1 MSRYG
6 QVTKLEIALADVV
19 GEARAQLADERW
31 PGAEPGQEQAPAQ
44 VEGSNPASAPSKRP
58 ASSSSASFAAI
69 LEARK
74 ARAPYPDEWPA
85 GYCLRC
91 QETSH
96 ACWTCHDAGR
106 VRVTSNGEDGRFG
119 RSECCPDCVGSR
131 SGFPGAAAIDLEREL
146 VRMRIPAKYRDR
158 TIASWLPLDA
168 RPRAVAETF
177 VASYPPPKPLI
188 FLTGGV
194 GTGKTHMACG
204 IVRAFFEQHGK
215 RGQFWP
221 TIDLLD
227 RYRATFDESRATETV
242 EAVDAQ
248 LRQCAILVLDDY
260 GAHRSTEWAE
270 ERLFRVV
277 DERYRTRAPLVI
289 TSNIDVMEMP
299 ARVLSRLKEASDST
313 IVYFDGPDQRPMQ
326 GRKAS

>member
-6 QVTKLEIALADVV
+6 QVTKLATALADVV
-19 GEARAQLADERW
+19 GEAQAQRSDERA
-31 PGAEPGQEQAPAQ
+31 PAAEPRQETATAAD
-44 VEGSNPASAPSKRP
+44 SNPVSARWRRP
-58 ASSSSASFAAI
+58 EYSSSDSFGAK

-74 ARAPYPDEWPA
+74 ARSPFPNDWPS
-85 GYCLRC
+85 GYCVRC
-91 QETSH
+91 HEESH

-106 VRVTSNGEDGRFG
+106 VRIAVAVGQPGFG
-119 RSECCPDCVGSR
+119 RSDICPDCVGSR
-131 SGFPGAAAIDLEREL
+131 SGFPGAATIDLEREL
-146 VRMRIPAKYRDR
+146 VRMRTPAKYRDR
-158 TIASWLPLDA
+158 TIASWLPFDA

-177 VASYPPPKPLI
+177 VQSYPPPKPLI

-204 IVRAFFEQHGK
+204 IVRAFFERHGK

-248 LRQCAILVLDDY
+248 LRQCAVLVLDDY

-277 DERYRTRAPLVI
+277 DERYRTQSPLVI

-299 ARVLSRLKEASDST
+299 ARVLSRLKEASEST